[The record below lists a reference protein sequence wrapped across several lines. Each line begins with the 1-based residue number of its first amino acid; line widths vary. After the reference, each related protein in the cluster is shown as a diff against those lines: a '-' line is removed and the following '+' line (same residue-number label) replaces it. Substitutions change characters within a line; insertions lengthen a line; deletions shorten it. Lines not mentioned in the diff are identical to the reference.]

1 MTVWIH
7 SLSPLQKSRKPD
19 WDKVYRVHP
28 ILAHTK
34 TPIKAPLLA
43 LPYGKPNLPRE
54 KYREYQNLHIEAVN
68 TFTKLLSKEAL
79 ADPIPTVQGILRS
92 CFDLQDLRSEVGG
105 AGGWGRLDGCVAHQG
120 VCLVSCCCVNCSFRC
135 FVS

>member
-1 MTVWIH
+1 MAWPC
-7 SLSPLQKSRKPD
+7 SRSPVQKSRKPD

-54 KYREYQNLHIEAVN
+54 KYREYQNLHIQAVS
-68 TFTKLLSKEAL
+68 TFAKLLSTEAL

-105 AGGWGRLDGCVAHQG
+105 AGGGACGWGKLGWSDGRSSRGQVGRLFCVI
-120 VCLVSCCCVNCSFRC
+120 VLM
-135 FVS
+135 

>member
-1 MTVWIH
+1 M
-7 SLSPLQKSRKPD
+7 
-19 WDKVYRVHP
+19 
-28 ILAHTK
+28 AHTK

-68 TFTKLLSKEAL
+68 TFTKLLSVEAQ

-105 AGGWGRLDGCVAHQG
+105 AGGGAVRVVGIMCLVVMATLGVLSADQADGWHQG
-120 VCLVSCCCVNCSFRC
+120 CGH
-135 FVS
+135 

>member
-1 MTVWIH
+1 M
-7 SLSPLQKSRKPD
+7 
-19 WDKVYRVHP
+19 YRVHP

-68 TFTKLLSKEAL
+68 TFTKLLSTEAL

-105 AGGWGRLDGCVAHQG
+105 AGGRGRVGGAVWWLLSSPSLCSY
-120 VCLVSCCCVNCSFRC
+120 LVTDLSFRC
-135 FVS
+135 FVSS

>member
-1 MTVWIH
+1 MAW
-7 SLSPLQKSRKPD
+7 SWSCSPLQKSRKPD

-54 KYREYQNLHIEAVN
+54 KYREYQNLHIQAVS
-68 TFTKLLSKEAL
+68 TFAKLLSTEAQ

-92 CFDLQDLRSEVGG
+92 CFDLQDLRSEVRG
-105 AGGWGRLDGCVAHQG
+105 AGGGASWVGLIGG
-120 VCLVSCCCVNCSFRC
+120 VESGAGWAALLSDCSYL
-135 FVS
+135 